1 MTEFDQAYI
10 RRGTFRV
17 PADEYTPQADI
28 FWHAVGACLGLVA
41 LGLAVGYVLIGGAR

>member
-10 RRGTFRV
+10 GRGTLRV
-17 PADEYTPQADI
+17 PAEEYTPQSDI

-41 LGLAVGYVLIGGAR
+41 LGLAVGYVLIGAMK